1 MLSSFSVFME
11 SLQCSGYWG
20 SPREQKEPR
29 GRAGGATVQLVNRL
43 TGATPEKK
51 ACLAY
56 CLKRVWSFTVE
67 RAGQQEWLPP
77 NLQGHGVAISHMV
90 GS

>member
-56 CLKRVWSFTVE
+56 CLKRVRWREQGNRSGF
-67 RAGQQEWLPP
+67 
-77 NLQGHGVAISHMV
+77 LQTCRDMG
-90 GS
+90 